1 MYFASSIQ
9 NKTNRF
15 SWIPLSR
22 DQIYAF
28 QRLMHLHLF
37 YNAVL
42 QVLHEQLLQGCIIAL
57 FLSLVLLPGSGLN
70 INLGDKFSCSNMM
83 RLLVTHFGLI
93 LFLSPVIQNTYG
105 DNVKSM
111 QSALVFLIF
120 MHNPQFAIF
129 LEIQILRDPYLNLN
143 FVCMFQILHDLKFA

>member
-1 MYFASSIQ
+1 MHPLPDFHMFLRSYECTLPSSIQ

-42 QVLHEQLLQGCIIAL
+42 QVLHEQLLQGLIIAL
-57 FLSLVLLPGSGLN
+57 SLSLVL
-70 INLGDKFSCSNMM
+70 
-83 RLLVTHFGLI
+83 
-93 LFLSPVIQNTYG
+93 Y
-105 DNVKSM
+105 
-111 QSALVFLIF
+111 
-120 MHNPQFAIF
+120 
-129 LEIQILRDPYLNLN
+129 YL
-143 FVCMFQILHDLKFA
+143 DLDST

>member
-1 MYFASSIQ
+1 MSIKLQLVPPDFQNFLRPCECTLNLSSIQ

-42 QVLHEQLLQGCIIAL
+42 QVLHEQLLQGLIIAL
-57 FLSLVLLPGSGLN
+57 SLTLVL
-70 INLGDKFSCSNMM
+70 
-83 RLLVTHFGLI
+83 
-93 LFLSPVIQNTYG
+93 Y
-105 DNVKSM
+105 
-111 QSALVFLIF
+111 
-120 MHNPQFAIF
+120 
-129 LEIQILRDPYLNLN
+129 YL
-143 FVCMFQILHDLKFA
+143 DLDST